1 MVNQVLKDVFGYQSF
16 RLSQKEIIDS
26 VLSGKDTLG
35 IMPTG
40 GGKSLCYQVPALV
53 LPGLTIVVSPLI
65 SLMQD
70 QVLALKDL
78 NVDAEYINSS
88 LPIAQRRDIEE
99 RLLNKKIKILY
110 IAPEGLLNSSF
121 LNTLKNIKVSL
132 VAVDE
137 AHCVSQ
143 WGHEFRPHY
152 TQLPELRK
160 HINPCPW
167 LALTATADKK
177 TQNDIA
183 KQLKLKSHK
192 LFVSGFDRPNIKY
205 MIYDKKSEV
214 NQLDDFIKNNKHEKN
229 TGIVY
234 CLSRKKVER
243 VAEQLQAMGYNA
255 LAYHAGLSVKIR
267 QENQQRFTYDETVI
281 VVATIA
287 FGMGIDRPDVRFV
300 AHLDMPKS
308 IESYY
313 QETGRAGRDGAPA
326 DAWMVYGLSDV
337 VRLARMLEM
346 TDAAE
351 SYKKIARQKLNS
363 MLSLCESMSCRRQVL
378 LEYFN
383 ESYKEPCGYCDVCIE
398 PQETWDATEDVQKLL
413 STVYR
418 TGQRFGPTHII
429 DVLRG
434 SSNEKLLSL
443 EHNKLSVHGI
453 GKEYSKSQWNSI
465 LRQVLV
471 KGLLQV
477 KDWEYNTLSLTE
489 DCRPILTGKQRI
501 YLKPFKKSQ
510 TKSKNKKSKILNVDY
525 DESLFEKLRALRKK
539 ISSEA
544 SVPPYIVFND
554 KTLQDMCYIKP
565 ENKDQMLL
573 VHGVGES
580 KWDKY
585 GEAFLSELKSG
596 N

>member
-1 MVNQVLKDVFGYQSF
+1 MVNKILKDTFGYKSF
-16 RLSQKEIIDS
+16 RLSQKEIIDAAMNGS
-26 VLSGKDTLG
+26 DVLG

-40 GGKSLCYQVPALV
+40 GGKSLCYQVPALA

-78 NVDAEYINSS
+78 GVPAEYLNSS

-99 RLLNKKIKILY
+99 KLVNQKIKILY
-110 IAPEGLLNSSF
+110 VAPEGLLNPSF
-121 LNTLKNIKVSL
+121 LNTLKNINVSL
-132 VAVDE
+132 VAIDE

-143 WGHEFRPHY
+143 WGHEFRPQY
-152 TQLPELRK
+152 TQLPQLRQ
-160 HINPCPW
+160 HINSCPW
-167 LALTATADKK
+167 MALTATADKK
-177 TQNDIA
+177 TQQDIC
-183 KQLKLKSHK
+183 KQLDLKKPKLY
-192 LFVSGFDRPNIKY
+192 VSGFDRPNIKY
-205 MIYDKKSEV
+205 MIYDKKNEIK
-214 NQLDDFIKNNKHEKN
+214 QLDDFIKNNHEN
-229 TGIVY
+229 QTGIVY

-243 VAEQLQAMGYNA
+243 ITDQLQGLGYNA
-255 LAYHAGLSVKIR
+255 VSYHAGLTAQLR
-267 QENQQRFTYDETVI
+267 AENQHRFTYEENII

-326 DAWMVYGLSDV
+326 DAWMVYGLSDL
-337 VRLARMLEM
+337 VRLSSMLEM
-346 TDAAE
+346 TEASEA
-351 SYKKIARQKLNS
+351 YKKIARQKLDA
-363 MLSLCESMSCRRQVL
+363 MLGLCETLKCRRQVL

-383 ESYKEPCGYCDVCIE
+383 ETYPQPCGYCDVCTE

-413 STVYR
+413 SAIYR

-434 SSNEKLLSL
+434 SKNEKLVNLG
-443 EHNKLSVHGI
+443 HDQLSVHGI
-453 GKEYSKSQWNSI
+453 GKEYSKSQWNAI

-471 KGLLQV
+471 KGLV
-477 KDWEYNTLSLTE
+477 RIKDWEFNILSLTE
-489 DCRPILTGKQRI
+489 ECRPVLTGKTKV
-501 YLKPFKKSQ
+501 YLKPFKKNQ
-510 TKSKNKKSKILNVDY
+510 KIKNKPKKTFDADI
-525 DESLFEKLRALRKK
+525 DEELFEKLRQLRKR
-539 ISSEA
+539 IADENQ
-544 SVPPYIVFND
+544 VPPYIVFND

-585 GEAFLSELKSG
+585 GESFLKEIHS
-596 N
+596 